1 MSGLRRIAVLT
12 NPTPYVNMHNT
23 LSSPEESAL
32 KRLPLNTLTI
42 SVVLIALLST
52 SLLHASATSS
62 PQAPRV
68 TGFSDS
74 TIIPCLPGGPIFNP
88 SSPTT
93 VADNVRL
100 DWSGTPTSAQLIAY
114 VFDANAIHTI
124 SVNGQVIGNSIIP
137 PPGSN
142 PPKCRV
148 GNEQAKIVIDFNP
161 AILVKGD
168 NQVRIDT
175 TGDDWGLAR
184 VKIRVGGAD
193 VNGPRQE
200 EYAVPSNSPGT
211 YADGFTAYEYQGSLT
226 HVQIPSSYTGETPVC
241 MVVALKDWG
250 ERRNKPI
257 LDFGAAAEAKGWLL
271 VSPEMHGNYPSNRIG
286 NRSGGSAGT
295 DPTIDPYRDPG
306 HHTFASRWAQQDV
319 IDAIEY
325 MLANF
330 NVDRQ
335 CIYIYGA
342 GIGAQTAL
350 VTAAKWPHYFAAVI
364 EEGGA
369 NNLVNW
375 DHEIGA
381 ETPYK
386 NLYLQGQMW
395 GELDGRHP
403 YRFCEYLFRSP
414 EEYAQNLSQLPLR
427 IVHASGDTSTPPYNA
442 DDLRLNVLAWN
453 PDAIVEQ
460 VWVDGNHD
468 ARLPDFA
475 NNHLNWFARFRKP
488 ERVTTLRGKRDDSG
502 PLYWLNIRQYDT
514 APSYGNTRHW
524 TNVHQAG
531 YDPLTGLITTT
542 VIEGEA
548 TVQDGL
554 YQVCPPPVGNSVSL
568 GYNLVQM
575 GLPTDRTYVVED
587 FNQDLGQFSTYTV
600 MPVNGLLT
608 VTVQSAGYH
617 TARAFTI
624 YPGDAVPS
632 VITKELKIGSATVSD
647 VYIDIYNP
655 TVNYGSSGNLYVY
668 NSRANAC
675 PGGPCPGPIRSS
687 LIKFDLSS
695 IPANAYIRA
704 ASLSLY
710 ENSAPAEALGKLQVD
725 VHRLARPFEE
735 MAATW
740 QKATATQNWGLP
752 GAMHPVQ
759 DYVPTYYD
767 RRMLYQGDLP
777 WTTTSR
783 QIPYFGFDVTDAVK
797 GWLTNQFPNHGFIV
811 RADRQVPEA
820 LQSDLLRSM
829 RFGSSQYGDASKR
842 PRLIVVYSASAPTPL
857 PTFTATPTPGP
868 TNTPTP
874 TVTPTP
880 TETPT
885 PTPTANL
892 GNIEGTVYDDQDGD
906 GGLSPGEPPLAGA
919 TLTLLQSG
927 NTITSTMT
935 GADGRYGFR
944 SLVPALYEVRFA
956 PPPGYAVSGEQ
967 DRVFVFLS
975 GGQTGTFDFFARAL
989 TPTPSPTPI
998 VFRKHYVP
1006 IVIREAP

>member
-1 MSGLRRIAVLT
+1 MNRF
-12 NPTPYVNMHNT
+12 
-23 LSSPEESAL
+23 
-32 KRLPLNTLTI
+32 LPNTLTI
-42 SVVLIALLST
+42 SVVLFTLIST
-52 SLLHASATSS
+52 SLLHASATS
-62 PQAPRV
+62 PQPPRI

-124 SVNGQVIGNSIIP
+124 SVNGQVIGSSIIP

-168 NQVRIDT
+168 NQVRIET

-184 VKIRVGGAD
+184 VKIQVSGAD
-193 VNGPRQE
+193 VNGPRNE
-200 EYAVPSNSPGT
+200 EYAIPGNSPST
-211 YADGFTAYEYQGSLT
+211 YADGITPYEGQGTLT
-226 HVQIPSSYTGETPVC
+226 HVQIPSSYTGETAVC
-241 MVVALKDWG
+241 MVVALKDWA

-271 VSPEMHGNYPSNRIG
+271 VSPEMHGDYPSTRKG
-286 NRSGGSAGT
+286 FFSGGFQTTT
-295 DPTIDPYRDPG
+295 DPTIDPYLDPG

-319 IDAIEY
+319 IDAVNY

-342 GIGAQTAL
+342 GIGAQTAMI
-350 VTAAKWPHYFAAVI
+350 TAAKWPQYFAAVI
-364 EEGGA
+364 EEGGPF
-369 NNLVNW
+369 NLVNW
-375 DHEIGA
+375 DYDMRVGQL
-381 ETPYK
+381 TP
-386 NLYLQGQMW
+386 NPTLQSQLW
-395 GELDGRHP
+395 GELNGFHFL
-403 YRFCEYLFRSP
+403 RFCEFLFRSP
-414 EEYAQNLSQLPLR
+414 EEYSQNLSQLPLR
-427 IVHASGDTSTPPYNA
+427 VVHARNDTATHPYHA
-442 DDLRLNVLAWN
+442 DDIFLNAQAWN
-453 PDAIVEQ
+453 DNGIVEQ
-460 VWVDGNHD
+460 VWVDGNHN

-475 NNHLNWFARFRKP
+475 NDHLNWFARFRKP
-488 ERVTTLRGKRDDSG
+488 ERVTTLRGRRESSG
-502 PLYWLNIRQYDT
+502 PLYWLNVWQYN
-514 APSYGNTRHW
+514 APGFQHW
-524 TNVHQAG
+524 TDIHQAG

-542 VIEGEA
+542 VQEGII
-548 TVQDGL
+548 TLQDGVN
-554 YQVCPPPVGNSVSL
+554 QICPPPVGDSVSL
-568 GYNLVQM
+568 GYDLAQM

-624 YPGDAVPS
+624 YPGDTPPT
-632 VITKELKIGSATVSD
+632 VITKELKVGTSLINDT
-647 VYIDIYNP
+647 YIDIYNP
-655 TVNYGSSGNLYVY
+655 TTTYGSSGSLWVY
-668 NSRANAC
+668 NNRAGGC
-675 PGGPCPGPIRSS
+675 PGGTCPGPIRSS

-695 IPANAYIRA
+695 IPANAYIHQ

-710 ENSAPAEALGKLQVD
+710 ERSTPHEALGKLQVD

-735 MAATW
+735 ANATW
-740 QKATATQNWGLP
+740 QKATALQNWALP
-752 GAMHPVQ
+752 GAMHTVL
-759 DYVPTYYD
+759 DYVVPYYD

-783 QIPYFGFDVTDAVK
+783 QIPYFGFDVTAAVR
-797 GWLTNQFPNHGFIV
+797 GWITNQFPNYGFIL
-811 RADRQVPEA
+811 RADRQLSSV
-820 LQSDLLRSM
+820 LQQDLIRSYV
-829 RFGSSQYGDASKR
+829 FASANYGVANQR
-842 PRLIVVYSASAPTPL
+842 PRLIVAYSTSAPPPL

-874 TVTPTP
+874 TATPTPTITPTPTPTASLARVEGTVYHDLNGNSAYDAGEPPLAGATISLWQQSTEITSTVTAADGLYAFAGLLPGAYQVRFTPPPGYQPSPDSPDRVSVFLGGGQMGVINFFALASTPTPTP

-885 PTPTANL
+885 PTPL
-892 GNIEGTVYDDQDGD
+892 
-906 GGLSPGEPPLAGA
+906 
-919 TLTLLQSG
+919 
-927 NTITSTMT
+927 
-935 GADGRYGFR
+935 
-944 SLVPALYEVRFA
+944 
-956 PPPGYAVSGEQ
+956 
-967 DRVFVFLS
+967 
-975 GGQTGTFDFFARAL
+975 
-989 TPTPSPTPI
+989 
-998 VFRKHYVP
+998 FRKHYVP
-1006 IVIREAP
+1006 IIVREAP